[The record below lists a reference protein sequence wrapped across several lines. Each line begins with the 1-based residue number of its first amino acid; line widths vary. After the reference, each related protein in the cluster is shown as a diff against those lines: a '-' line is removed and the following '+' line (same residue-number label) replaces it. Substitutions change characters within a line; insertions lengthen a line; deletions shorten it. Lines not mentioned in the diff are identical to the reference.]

1 MEEFPPHPA
10 GPRAHW
16 QPEFQTPPTPHETLD
31 PGAPWDGGVPTSLH
45 TRGGLSSSRAL
56 GEGPRQ
62 CGYCGEA
69 HRGGSTRREDVT
81 SGLRQR
87 KRHGDSPPEG
97 TSIPASLDSQG
108 RKFGPGLC
116 PAAPAPASPT
126 GLYWPGGEGE
136 RPRLGR
142 SRLGSVW
149 SLPDA
154 ARRLPGECPQSAPWR
169 AQCSARHPPPQP
181 PTLPTLSHS
190 SALRPGSSLGS
201 RGSPFLPTTPLGPQ
215 LLP

>member
-10 GPRAHW
+10 GPVPTGGRSSRL
-16 QPEFQTPPTPHETLD
+16 PPTPHETLD

-45 TRGGLSSSRAL
+45 TRGGLSSSHAL
-56 GEGPRQ
+56 GEGLQQ

-69 HRGGSTRREDVT
+69 HPGGSARREDVT
-81 SGLRQR
+81 SGPRQR
-87 KRHGDSPPEG
+87 KRPGDSPPEG
-97 TSIPASLDSQG
+97 TSIPASRDGQG

-126 GLYWPGGEGE
+126 GLYWPGGEGG
-136 RPRLGR
+136 RPTLGR

-154 ARRLPGECPQSAPWR
+154 AQRLRQECPQPAPWR
-169 AQCSARHPPPQP
+169 AQCSPPHRHPP
-181 PTLPTLSHS
+181 T
-190 SALRPGSSLGS
+190 A
-201 RGSPFLPTTPLGPQ
+201 
-215 LLP
+215 